1 MVCFSFLQNIC
12 FQLRITK
19 QWYKFLILFL
29 FSCNTS
35 EHYLLPSHVT
45 RGHQL
50 KGILEFAALRFLPFF
65 RWKKFHIVVFW
76 GQQILTY
83 TLVSIYWLRNIRF
96 VPEQSRP
103 YWIRPRWS
111 TRPVIR
117 LYLQHIQLCGRIK
130 NMLWYW
136 WTVNFSW
143 GDEAYSVAV
152 FKDPDVLICKGQ
164 KKNWFEYSSVVNQA
178 L

>member
-12 FQLRITK
+12 FQLRIIK

-65 RWKKFHIVVFW
+65 RWKKFHIVVLW

-96 VPEQSRP
+96 VQEQSRP
-103 YWIRPRWS
+103 YCIRPRWS
-111 TRPVIR
+111 TRPCNFLRNFSDAGIFAEFSSVENWFLR
-117 LYLQHIQLCGRIK
+117 CYVWATNLLRFTCYIQL
-130 NMLWYW
+130 
-136 WTVNFSW
+136 S
-143 GDEAYSVAV
+143 YSTPYLVE
-152 FKDPDVLICKGQ
+152 KTR
-164 KKNWFEYSSVVNQA
+164 
-178 L
+178 

>member
-12 FQLRITK
+12 FQLRIIK
-19 QWYKFLILFL
+19 QWYKLLILL
-29 FSCNTS
+29 LSSCNTS
-35 EHYLLPSHVT
+35 EHYLFPSHVT

-50 KGILEFAALRFLPFF
+50 KGVLEFAVLRFLPFF
-65 RWKKFHIVVFW
+65 RWKKFHIAVLW

-83 TLVSIYWLRNIRF
+83 TLVSIYWLRNIRC

-103 YWIRPRWS
+103 YCIRPRRS

-117 LYLQHIQLCGRIK
+117 LYPQHMPF
-130 NMLWYW
+130 N
-136 WTVNFSW
+136 VFSCV
-143 GDEAYSVAV
+143 GVKKTCYGIGELSIFREVMRLTLLRYSKTQM
-152 FKDPDVLICKGQ
+152 F
-164 KKNWFEYSSVVNQA
+164 SSVRAKRKTGLSIRA